1 MGILGRC
8 FQLYSSLVLANQNLI
23 TIRQDFF
30 ASRGGRAP
38 YSILKFAMKLFIGGS
53 IIFLLYSLLPF
64 EVESKE
70 AKGPKVTKKV
80 FFDISIGGEAAGRI
94 EIGLFGST
102 VPKTVENF
110 VELAKKTEKGDGYK
124 GSKFHR
130 VIKDF
135 MLQGGDFTR
144 GDGTGGRS
152 IYGEKF
158 ADENFKLKH
167 YGAGWLS
174 MADAGKDTNGSQF
187 FITVKKTPW
196 LDGRHVVFGKVVAG
210 MDVVRKVEENKTDA
224 RDNPLKEVK
233 IEAARAKEVSE
244 PYNVAKE
251 SAD

>member
-1 MGILGRC
+1 MG
-8 FQLYSSLVLANQNLI
+8 
-23 TIRQDFF
+23 
-30 ASRGGRAP
+30 RGGRAP

-70 AKGPKVTKKV
+70 SKGPKVTKKV

-102 VPKTVENF
+102 VPKTVDNF
-110 VELAKKTEKGDGYK
+110 VELAKKPEKEGYK

-174 MADAGKDTNGSQF
+174 MANAGKDTNGSQF

-196 LDGRHVVFGKVVAG
+196 LDGRHVVFGKVVKG
-210 MDVVRKVEENKTDA
+210 FDVIKKVEATQTDA
-224 RDNPLKEVK
+224 QDRPKKEVLISDCGE
-233 IEAARAKEVSE
+233 IEVAE
-244 PYNVAKE
+244 PFSVKKSDAV
-251 SAD
+251 DLP